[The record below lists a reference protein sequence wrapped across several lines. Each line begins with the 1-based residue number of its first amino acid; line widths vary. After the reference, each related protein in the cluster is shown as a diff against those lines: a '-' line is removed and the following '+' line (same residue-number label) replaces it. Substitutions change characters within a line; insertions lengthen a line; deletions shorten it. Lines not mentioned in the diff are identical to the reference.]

1 MCFIAGDVSIPAT
14 HLPRK
19 APTMIPTTI
28 TRLAVAVLVIGAAV
42 APTPAPAAEKDPVVA
57 RVNGVE
63 IHLAD
68 VKEARGRLPERFRR
82 GPMEGV
88 FGILVNTLIDSKIM
102 AAEARKQGIA
112 DDPAFKRRMAIITE
126 QVLERALL
134 TRHLERTLT
143 DDMLKKSYDD
153 MVKNMG
159 DKKEIR
165 ARHILLKTKKEA
177 LAVIAELNK
186 GADFAELAKKKS
198 IGPSKKSGGDLGYF
212 GEGQMV
218 PAFFKAAFALDVG
231 AVTKAPVKTRFGWH
245 VIKLEDKR
253 DVKPPTFEEVRD
265 RLGAEISR
273 KIGGE
278 YIESLRKKAKVERFN
293 PDGTPIK
300 EKAEEDKK

>member
-1 MCFIAGDVSIPAT
+1 MP
-14 HLPRK
+14 
-19 APTMIPTTI
+19 PTP
-28 TRLAVAVLVIGAAV
+28 LVRMFTAAAIIIGAAF
-42 APTPAPAAEKDPVVA
+42 ASIPAPAAEKDPVVA

-63 IHLAD
+63 IHLAN
-68 VKEARGRLPERFRR
+68 VEEARTRLPKRFRQ
-82 GPMEGV
+82 GPIEGV
-88 FGILVNTLIDSKIM
+88 FGILVNTLVDSKLM

-112 DDPAFKRRMAIITE
+112 DDPSFKRRMAIVTE

-143 DDMLKKSYDD
+143 DGMLKKAYAD
-153 MVKNMG
+153 MIKKMG

-198 IGPSKKSGGDLGYF
+198 IGPSKKMGGDLGYF
-212 GEGQMV
+212 EKGQMV
-218 PAFFKAAFALDVG
+218 PAFFEAAFALDIG
-231 AVTKAPVKTRFGWH
+231 AVTKVPVETRFGWH

-253 DVKPPTFEEVRD
+253 NAKPPAFEEMRS
-265 RLGAEISR
+265 RLSAELSR

-293 PDGTPIK
+293 PDGTPIRK
-300 EKAEEDKK
+300 KAEKDKK

>member
-1 MCFIAGDVSIPAT
+1 MP
-14 HLPRK
+14 
-19 APTMIPTTI
+19 PTP
-28 TRLAVAVLVIGAAV
+28 LVRMFTAAAIIIGAAF
-42 APTPAPAAEKDPVVA
+42 ASIPAPAAEKDPVVA

-63 IHLAD
+63 IHLAN
-68 VKEARGRLPERFRR
+68 VEEARTRLPKRFRQ
-82 GPMEGV
+82 GPIEGV
-88 FGILVNTLIDSKIM
+88 FGILVNTLVDSKLM

-112 DDPAFKRRMAIITE
+112 DDPSFKRRMAIVTE

-143 DDMLKKSYDD
+143 DAVLKKAYAG
-153 MVKNMG
+153 MVGKMSG
-159 DKKEIR
+159 KKEIR

-198 IGPSKKSGGDLGYF
+198 IGPSKKMGGDLGYF
-212 GEGQMV
+212 EKGQMV
-218 PAFFKAAFALDVG
+218 PAFFEAAFALDIG
-231 AVTKAPVKTRFGWH
+231 AVTKVPVETRFGWH

-253 DVKPPTFEEVRD
+253 NAKPPAFEEMRS
-265 RLGAEISR
+265 RLSAELSR

-293 PDGTPIK
+293 PDGTPIRK
-300 EKAEEDKK
+300 KAEKDKK